1 MPVRQAEVQSQFLK
15 DFGTLYPQFAFRTL
29 RRFQDRGRD
38 LFGMAL
44 RVAVGRVGT
53 ELDLLCVPLSDGHPQ
68 EVQRLIRRLRDELP
82 EPSGG
87 VPAVAALVAPYFGPE
102 AQALCRE
109 HNIAYF
115 DLAGNAGLE
124 TERFY
129 LEISGKTNR
138 HVRKKEVRRP
148 FEGRAERIAR
158 LLLLQP
164 ERRWTMREL
173 ALEAGISLGLAS
185 MATSALAEEGLV
197 TKSRAGLELF
207 DPAGLLDAWA
217 EHYDLRRSPYRT
229 FRARSDVTELEERL
243 ARQTANLGEQ
253 YALTLWSG
261 ADQYLHGQA
270 SEYVALYWTGQPDEL
285 VNRLSLHGDMGRT
298 YVFVF
303 QPYDLSLLWGA
314 SPTPRGLRTVHPLQ
328 LYLDLG
334 SGDER
339 ELALARRLRERL
351 LPW

>member
-15 DFGTLYPQFAFRTL
+15 DFGTLYPQFTFRTL
-29 RRFQDRGRD
+29 RRFQERGRE

-44 RVAVGRVGT
+44 RVALGRAGA

-68 EVQRLIRRLRDELP
+68 EVQRLIRRIQAELP
-82 EPSGG
+82 EPAGG
-87 VPAVAALVAPYFGPE
+87 VPAVAALVAPYLGPE
-102 AQALCRE
+102 GQALCRQ
-109 HNIAYF
+109 HGMAYF

-124 TERFY
+124 TERYY
-129 LEISGKTNR
+129 LEISGKSNR
-138 HVRKKEVRRP
+138 HVRKKAVRRP
-148 FEGRAERIAR
+148 FEGKAERIAR
-158 LLLLQP
+158 LLLLHP

-173 ALEAGISLGLAS
+173 AREADISLGLAS

-197 TKSRAGLELF
+197 AKSRAGLELF

-229 FRARSDVTELEERL
+229 FRARSSVAQMEERL
-243 ARQTANLGEQ
+243 ARQAQHLGEQ

-261 ADQYLHGQA
+261 ADQSLGEQA
-270 SEYVALYWTGQPDEL
+270 SDYVALYWAGPPDEL
-285 VNRLSLHGDMGRT
+285 VNLLGLHADLGRT

-303 QPYDLSLLWGA
+303 QPYDASLLWGA
-314 SPTPRGLRTVHPLQ
+314 GITAKGLRVAHPLQ

-339 ELALARRLRERL
+339 ELELAKRLRERL